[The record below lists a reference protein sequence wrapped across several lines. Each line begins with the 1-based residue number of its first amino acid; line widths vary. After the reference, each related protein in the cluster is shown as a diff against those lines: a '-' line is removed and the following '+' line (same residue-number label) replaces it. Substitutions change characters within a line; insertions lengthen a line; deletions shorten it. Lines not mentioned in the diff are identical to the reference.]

1 MTMKDKERRAEAIK
15 PSTQCW
21 TIVGRKCSISA
32 FFLFYQIQVCFSS
45 ISRVGAVEKGFCDN
59 IYSIFVFPHFH
70 IFIFSYLLDFQNNC
84 LVTSTRQRRIQGGLW
99 RLSPPP
105 YGFQGGIV
113 PKLVL
118 SPIKRKNVI
127 LVCTHFW
134 IRPWT
139 PKTKIRSSKNKIHF
153 CKSSLLKFCMK
164 KWIKEGGWRKGLRHL
179 CFQAVSLRIS
189 LYFRNI

>member
-1 MTMKDKERRAEAIK
+1 MQYFCFLLILSN
-15 PSTQCW
+15 P
-21 TIVGRKCSISA
+21 GL
-32 FFLFYQIQVCFSS
+32 FFFNLSGWSCGEGIMWQYLFSFCFSS
-45 ISRVGAVEKGFCDN
+45 
-59 IYSIFVFPHFH
+59 
-70 IFIFSYLLDFQNNC
+70 FSYLLDFQNNC

-127 LVCTHFW
+127 PVCTHFW

-139 PKTKIRSSKNKIHF
+139 PKTKIRNSKNKIHF
-153 CKSSLLKFCMK
+153 CKSSLLKFCKK
-164 KWIKEGGWRKGLRHL
+164 KWKKGGGGAEGVTSFML
-179 CFQAVSLRIS
+179 
-189 LYFRNI
+189 